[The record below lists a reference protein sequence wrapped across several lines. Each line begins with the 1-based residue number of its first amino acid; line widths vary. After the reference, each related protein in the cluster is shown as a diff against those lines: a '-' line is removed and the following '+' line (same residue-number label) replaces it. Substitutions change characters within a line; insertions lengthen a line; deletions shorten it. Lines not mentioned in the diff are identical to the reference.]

1 MTHVARFALQHS
13 RVVIGV
19 FLAVTVVLAI
29 SATRIETAGATESL
43 YPDDSRVDAIAEELQ
58 ATFRHHDRL
67 LLVTSGDIYSGPTMA
82 RVAALNAALQR
93 LAGVE
98 DVTSVATAKR
108 MVDDDGFLIVDD
120 LIPRH
125 APGVEP
131 DAEELAA
138 ARAYLAGSPM
148 YQNVTLVSSDGR
160 HASFIIEMADG
171 LDANA
176 FAKSVVET
184 VRTEWVGEYALAGQA
199 FTSMELQSI
208 IGRDLP
214 VLGGLALV
222 VIVLMLFL
230 NFRTLQGTLLPLA
243 LILLGVVW
251 GMGLFGLLGGKL
263 MALTVI
269 GPIAV
274 MAVASSFIINMLGR
288 YYFELAHGA
297 GKRVAID
304 RMLGETGLG
313 VIVSGVAISAAM
325 STFMLS
331 SLQMVRGLGLVALL
345 GVLASLLASMVLLPA
360 LLNVLPVPKHVGDPE
375 NPGGLARVLASLGR
389 LTTRRPRVVVL
400 TAVAVVLAGLVG
412 VPRIV
417 TDTSILAFFPEGGAT
432 RSSVATVEEVLGGS
446 STITVWLQGDLGD
459 PALLA
464 AMEAY
469 QHDVANLPELG
480 AGQSI
485 VNVIRALNLTLT
497 GEDALPRTREAVAQE
512 LLLYQSSGDVSDLTR
527 FMTLD
532 QQQGVI
538 NFVAKSMS
546 TERVA
551 AVTNE
556 MTRLAEARFG
566 DLATVRFTGNPL
578 LEREIEQAMRHDFV
592 ISLTLAIALV
602 LIIDSFV
609 RSFRAA
615 AVTIIVLLSTVA
627 LQYGLLG
634 WLGLPL
640 NLATMLMGA
649 LAIGVGDYAIHLT
662 VRYMEERRHGRDPEQ
677 AVMHTLYSTGRQILF
692 TALTLGAGFG
702 ALAFASFVPVATLG
716 RLMLLTVGLVGVA
729 TLTLLPAAS
738 LRFLRDPHARVHLSK
753 ELTHEEV

>member
-1 MTHVARFALQHS
+1 MIRIARFSLDHS
-13 RVVIGV
+13 RLVVAIFLLFTAV
-19 FLAVTVVLAI
+19 LAV
-29 SATRIETAGATESL
+29 SASRIETDNATQSL
-43 YPDDSRVDAIAEELQ
+43 YPDDSSVDALARDLQ
-58 ATFRHHDRL
+58 TTFQHHDRL
-67 LLVTSGDIYSGPTMA
+67 LLVAKGDIYTGPVMA
-82 RVAALNAALQR
+82 EVRALTTALKRVP
-93 LAGVE
+93 GVE

-108 MVDDDGFLIVDD
+108 MTDDDGFLVVDN
-120 LIPRH
+120 LLPRH
-125 APGVEP
+125 ADGGVP
-131 DAEELAA
+131 TPEELAEV
-138 ARAYLAGSPM
+138 RDYLATSPM
-148 YQNVTLVSSDGR
+148 YRNVTLVSDDGQY
-160 HASFIIEMADG
+160 ASFVIEMAED

-176 FAKSVVET
+176 FARSVVET
-184 VRTEWVGEYALAGQA
+184 VRAGWGGEFSLAGQA

-214 VLGGLALV
+214 VLGAIALLAILT
-222 VIVLMLFL
+222 MLFM
-230 NFRTLQGTLLPLA
+230 NFRTLHGTLLPLA
-243 LILLGVVW
+243 QILLGVIW
-251 GMGLFGLLGGKL
+251 GMGLFRLLGFKL

-274 MAVASSFIINMLGR
+274 MAVASSFVINMLGR

-297 GKRVAID
+297 DKRVAID

-313 VIVSGVAISAAM
+313 VIVSGVAIAAAM

-331 SLQMVRGLGLVALL
+331 SLQMVRGLGLIALL

-360 LLNVLPVPKHVGDPE
+360 LLNLLPAPKRIEDPE
-375 NPGGLARVLASLGR
+375 NPGGLSKLLRRLGE
-389 LTTRRPRVVVL
+389 LTTVRRRGVLVTALAVVVL
-400 TAVAVVLAGLVG
+400 GVLG

-417 TDTSILAFFPEGGAT
+417 TDTSVLAFFPENGAT
-432 RSSVATVEEVLGGS
+432 RRSVATVEQVLGGS
-446 STITVWLQGDLGD
+446 STFTVWLEGDLSD
-459 PALLA
+459 PALLE

-469 QHDVANLPELG
+469 QRDVSSLEGMGP
-480 AGQSI
+480 GQSI
-485 VNVIRALNLTLT
+485 ANVISALHLTLT
-497 GEDALPRTREAVAQE
+497 GEPGLPKTREAVAQE
-512 LLLYQSSGDVSDLTR
+512 LLLYQSSGSVSDLTR

-532 QQQGVI
+532 YQQGVI
-538 NFVAKSMS
+538 NFVARSMS

-551 AVTNE
+551 ETTRE
-556 MTRLAEARFG
+556 MTRLADMHFG
-566 DLATVRFTGNPL
+566 ELATARFTGNPL
-578 LEREIEQAMRHDFV
+578 LEREIEQAMRHDFL

-602 LIIDSFV
+602 LFIDSFV

-615 AVTIIVLLSTVA
+615 AVTIIVLLATVA

-662 VRYMEERRHGRDPEQ
+662 VRYMEERRHGRDPE
-677 AVMHTLYSTGRQILF
+677 AAIVHTVYSTGRQILF

-716 RLMLLTVGLVGVA
+716 RLMLLTVGLVGIA

-738 LRFLRDPHARVHLSK
+738 LTFLRDPHARMHLPK
-753 ELTHEEV
+753 ELTHDET

>member
-1 MTHVARFALQHS
+1 MSRIARFALEHS
-13 RVVIGV
+13 RAVIAI
-19 FLAVTVVLAI
+19 FLAITVALAI
-29 SATRIETAGATESL
+29 SATRIETDNATQSL
-43 YPDDSRVDAIAEELQ
+43 YPDDSKVDALAQELQ
-58 ATFRHHDRL
+58 ATFQHHDRL
-67 LLVTSGDIYSGPTMA
+67 LLVASGDIYTGPTMT
-82 RVAALNAALQR
+82 RVAALTAALKR
-93 LAGVE
+93 LPGVE
-98 DVTSVATAKR
+98 NVTSVATAKR

-120 LIPRH
+120 LLPSR
-125 APGVEP
+125 APGTDP
-131 DAEELAA
+131 SPEELAA
-138 ARAYLAGSPM
+138 VRDYLATSPM
-148 YQNVTLVSSDGR
+148 YRHVTLVSADGK
-160 HASFIIEMADG
+160 HASFIIEMAEG

-176 FAKSVVET
+176 FAKSVVKT
-184 VRTEWVGEYALAGQA
+184 VKAEWNGEFSLAGQA

-214 VLGGLALV
+214 VLGGLALAA
-222 VIVLMLFL
+222 ILLMLFL
-230 NFRTLQGTLLPLA
+230 NFRTVQGTLLPLA
-243 LILLGVVW
+243 QILLGVVW
-251 GMGLFGLLGGKL
+251 GMGLFQLLGGKL

-297 GKRVAID
+297 EKRVAID

-360 LLNVLPVPKHVGDPE
+360 LLNVLPPPKRVDDPE
-375 NPGGLARVLASLGR
+375 NPGGLLKLLRRLGR
-389 LTTRRPRVVVL
+389 LTTRRPRAVL
-400 TAVAVVLAGLVG
+400 VTALVIVLAGVLG

-432 RSSVATVEEVLGGS
+432 RTSVATVEEVLGGS
-446 STITVWLQGDLGD
+446 STITVWLKGDLTD
-459 PALLA
+459 PALLT

-469 QHDVANLPELG
+469 QADVSSLAGMGP
-480 AGQSI
+480 GQSI
-485 VNVIRALNLTLT
+485 ANVVRALHLTLA
-497 GEDALPRTREAVAQE
+497 GEEGLPTSREAVAQE

-532 QQQGVI
+532 YQQGVI
-538 NFVAKSMS
+538 NFVARSMS

-551 AVTNE
+551 EVTSE
-556 MTRLAEARFG
+556 MTRLAGEHFG
-566 DLATVRFTGNPL
+566 KLATVQLTGNPL

-602 LIIDSFV
+602 LFIDSFV

-662 VRYMEERRHGRDPEQ
+662 VRYMEERRHGKDPEA
-677 AVMHTLYSTGRQILF
+677 AVVHTLHSTGRQILF

-702 ALAFASFVPVATLG
+702 ALAFANFVPVATLG

-738 LRFLRDPHARVHLSK
+738 LKFLRDPHTRLHLPK
-753 ELTHEEV
+753 ELMHEEA